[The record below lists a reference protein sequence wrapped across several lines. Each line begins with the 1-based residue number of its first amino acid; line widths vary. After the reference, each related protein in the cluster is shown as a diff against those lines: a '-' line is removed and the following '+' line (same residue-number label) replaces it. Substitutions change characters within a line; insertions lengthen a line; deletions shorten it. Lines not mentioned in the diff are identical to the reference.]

1 MRLENASFGK
11 KHVFLL
17 IILDVGHFDFY
28 SEVHLVTETDQKIC
42 GSWLSSGSGDKEI
55 QRVSV
60 KGQCGK
66 SLKVSLLILACFFN
80 ICL

>member
-1 MRLENASFGK
+1 MLHLEKTCISAYYT
-11 KHVFLL
+11 
-17 IILDVGHFDFY
+17 DVGHFDFY

-42 GSWLSSGSGDKEI
+42 GSWLSSVVETKKFRGLK
-55 QRVSV
+55 

-66 SLKVSLLILACFFN
+66 SLKSLLILACFFN